1 MKSMTVK
8 LLLLLYCCAG
18 ACALAGGS
26 HLSVLSVGL
35 KMSWVLGSEGG
46 FTMGPEVSY
55 LWGQNDG
62 RLVGV
67 LVDAD
72 FSARRDRH
80 RVHVG
85 IETHSFNGRNGIP
98 LGGSIGPTWI
108 RENGANRFGGTVTL
122 YIPWLVVPF
131 VAFTPT
137 TGGDLLPE
145 IGIYGKFPLIWGGR
159 LFD

>member
-1 MKSMTVK
+1 MKNVAVCVLFLVSLCVVPS
-8 LLLLLYCCAG
+8 
-18 ACALAGGS
+18 ALAGGS
-26 HLSVLSVGL
+26 HMSVLSVGV
-35 KMSWVLGSEGG
+35 KVSWVLGSEGG

-62 RLVGV
+62 RVVGV

-72 FSARRDRH
+72 YSARHDRH
-80 RVHVG
+80 RVHIG
-85 IETHSFNGRNGIP
+85 IETHTFNGRDGIP

-108 RENGANRFGGTVTL
+108 KENGTSRFGGTVTF
-122 YIPWLVVPF
+122 YIPTLVVPF

-137 TGGDLLPE
+137 SGGDLLPE
-145 IGIYGKFPLIWGGR
+145 VGIYGKFPVIWGGR